1 MTGDGQVRSGI
12 RIVFLC
18 GLLSIVLLTSVSA
31 LAASFIVKDINVEGV
46 QRLSPGTVFNYLPVT
61 IGDRFDEEKSRAA
74 IRALFKTGL
83 FNDVSLEQDGDVL
96 IVYVEERPAIAS
108 IEIKGNSD
116 IKTDELIKALEGI
129 GLAEGQVFNQQL
141 LDKIEQELRRQYFS
155 RGKYG
160 VKLDTKVDPLSNN
173 RVALRLNVAEGAPAK
188 IQQINIVG
196 NHLFKTGK
204 LVDLFESSTTNW
216 LSFYTKDDQYSR
228 QKVSADL
235 ESLRSYYLDRGYL
248 DFEIESTQVSIT
260 PDKKE
265 IYITINIR
273 EGEQFMVEE
282 VRLAGDII
290 VDQEELIP
298 LFEIGPQEIFSRK
311 QASETTKALTE
322 RLGEEGYTFAN
333 VNMIPDINKD
343 AKTVKLTF
351 FVDPAKR
358 AYVRKINVTG
368 NDRTRDEVIRR
379 EIRQMEAGWASA
391 PKIEQSKQRLDRLGY
406 FEEVNVETPA
416 VPGTADQIDVNYN
429 VVERP
434 GGNLSAGVGF
444 SQTQGLILNASI
456 TQDNLFGTGKRVNL
470 TFDNSSVNTVYR
482 FSYFNPYFTI
492 DGISFGYNLGFKQT
506 DAEQANISNYST
518 DIINGGLNFGIPLTE
533 NARLGFSASFENTNF
548 KTSTRASEEIL
559 EFINDGA
566 FEDGTAQAN
575 RSCDAIPAT
584 NVNQTARLTNRFS
597 DCERRFNILKLGMDW
612 SHNTIDRAIF
622 PTSGGSQ
629 NLSASVAVP
638 GLDLQY
644 YKLEYRQRHYFPL
657 AKDLV
662 LSLNGQVAFGDGYGN
677 TDRLP
682 IFENYFT
689 GGVQS
694 VRGYDDNSLGPREK
708 LFDANGNK
716 IGDNVGDPLGGNR
729 KIQGSAELIFPI
741 PFFAEQKSLRLAA
754 FADVG
759 NVYDNNYDLGKLRY
773 SVGLGLKWLS
783 PFGALSL
790 SLAVPLNKGSRGED
804 DETKFFQFSFGQAN

>member
-1 MTGDGQVRSGI
+1 MTGDGRVRLGI
-12 RIVFLC
+12 RIVFLY
-18 GLLSIVLLTSVSA
+18 GLLSIALLTSVSA
-31 LAASFIVKDINVEGV
+31 IAAPFIVKDITVEGV

-116 IKTDELIKALEGI
+116 IKSEELIKALEGI

-160 VKLDTKVDPLSNN
+160 VNLDTEVASLSNN
-173 RVALRLNVAEGAPAK
+173 RVALTLNVAEGAPAK

-196 NHLFKTGK
+196 NHLFKTSK
-204 LVDLFESSTTNW
+204 LLNLFESSTTNW

-248 DFEIESTQVSIT
+248 DFEIDSTQVSIT
-260 PDKKE
+260 SDKKE
-265 IYITINIR
+265 IYITVNIK
-273 EGEQFMVEE
+273 EGEQFTVEE
-282 VRLAGDII
+282 VRMAGDII
-290 VDQEELIP
+290 VDQEELLP

-311 QASETTKALTE
+311 QASETSKALTE

-343 AKTVKLTF
+343 TNTVKLTF
-351 FVDPAKR
+351 FVDPGKR
-358 AYVRKINVTG
+358 AYVRNINITG

-416 VPGTADQIDVNYN
+416 VAGTADQIDVNYN

-482 FSYFNPYFTI
+482 FSYYNPYFTI
-492 DGISFGYNLGFKQT
+492 DGVSFGYNLGFKQT

-518 DIINGGLNFGIPLTE
+518 DVINSGINFGIPLTE
-533 NARLGFSASFENTNF
+533 NARLGFNAGFERTNL
-548 KTSTRASEEIL
+548 KTANRTSEQIL
-559 EFINDGA
+559 EFIDDTNGV
-566 FEDGTAQAN
+566 ED
-575 RSCDAIPAT
+575 SCDLITEQVDPVLDE
-584 NVNQTARLTNRFS
+584 NGDEINPLTRQYNRCKS
-597 DCERRFNILKLGMDW
+597 RFNILTVGANW
-612 SHNTIDRAIF
+612 SHSTIDRAVF

-629 NLSASVAVP
+629 SLSATVAVP

-644 YKLEYRQRHYFPL
+644 YKVEYKQRHYFPL

-662 LSLNGQVAFGDGYGN
+662 LSLNGQVAMGDGYGN
-677 TDRLP
+677 TKTLP
-682 IFENYFT
+682 VFENYFT
-689 GGVQS
+689 GGVNS
-694 VRGYDDNSLGPREK
+694 VRGYDDNTLGPQDSRR
-708 LFDANGNK
+708 
-716 IGDNVGDPLGGNR
+716 DPLGGNR

-741 PFFAEQKSLRLAA
+741 PFFAEQKSLRLVA

-759 NVYDNNYDLGKLRY
+759 NVYDDEFDLGKLRY
-773 SVGLGLKWLS
+773 STGLGLKWLS

-790 SLAVPLNKGSRGED
+790 SIAVPLNKGKDGTD
-804 DETKFFQFSFGQAN
+804 DDTKFFQFSFGQAN

>member
-1 MTGDGQVRSGI
+1 
-12 RIVFLC
+12 
-18 GLLSIVLLTSVSA
+18 LSIALLTSVSA
-31 LAASFIVKDINVEGV
+31 IAAPFIVKDITVEGV

-116 IKTDELIKALEGI
+116 IKSEELIKALEGI

-160 VKLDTKVDPLSNN
+160 VNLDTEVASLSNN
-173 RVALRLNVAEGAPAK
+173 RVALTLNVAEGAPAK

-196 NHLFKTGK
+196 NHLFKTSK
-204 LVDLFESSTTNW
+204 LLNLFESSTTNW

-248 DFEIESTQVSIT
+248 DFEIDSTQVSIT
-260 PDKKE
+260 SDKKE
-265 IYITINIR
+265 IYITVNIK
-273 EGEQFMVEE
+273 EGEQFTVEE
-282 VRLAGDII
+282 VRMAGDII
-290 VDQEELIP
+290 VDQEELLP

-311 QASETTKALTE
+311 QASETSKALTE

-343 AKTVKLTF
+343 TNTVKLTF
-351 FVDPAKR
+351 FVDPGKR
-358 AYVRKINVTG
+358 AYVRNINITG

-416 VPGTADQIDVNYN
+416 VAGTADQIDVNYN

-482 FSYFNPYFTI
+482 FSYYNPYFTI
-492 DGISFGYNLGFKQT
+492 DGVSFGYNLGFKQT

-518 DIINGGLNFGIPLTE
+518 DVINSGINFGIPLTE
-533 NARLGFSASFENTNF
+533 NARLGFSADFEHTNF
-548 KTSTRASEEIL
+548 KTSNRASEEIL
-559 EFINDGA
+559 EFINDGE
-566 FEDGTAQAN
+566 FDDGTRQAN
-575 RSCDAIPAT
+575 RSCDAIPVTAGT
-584 NVNQTARLTNRFS
+584 VQQARLTNRFR
-597 DCERRFNILKLGMDW
+597 DCERRFNILKLGMSW
-612 SHNTIDRAIF
+612 SHSTIDRAVF

-629 NLSASVAVP
+629 NLSASVSVP

-644 YKLEYRQRHYFPL
+644 YKVEYRQRHYFPL

-677 TDRLP
+677 TDGLP

-694 VRGYDDNSLGPREK
+694 VRGYDDNTLGPRERR
-708 LFDANGNK
+708 FNVNGKEIKNA
-716 IGDNVGDPLGGNR
+716 GDPLGGNR

-741 PFFAEQKSLRLAA
+741 PFFAEQKSLRLVA

-759 NVYDNNYDLGKLRY
+759 NVYDDEFNLGKLRY
-773 SVGLGLKWLS
+773 STGLGLKWLS

-790 SLAVPLNKGSRGED
+790 SIAVPLNKGKNGID
-804 DETKFFQFSFGQAN
+804 DDTKFFQFSFGQAN

>member
-1 MTGDGQVRSGI
+1 MNYLYWAVYNMTGDGRVRSGI

-31 LAASFIVKDINVEGV
+31 IAAPFIIKDITVEGV

-61 IGDRFDEEKSRAA
+61 IGDRFDAEKSRAA

-96 IVYVEERPAIAS
+96 IIHVEERPAIAS

-116 IKTDELIKALEGI
+116 IKSDELIKALEGI

-160 VKLDTKVDPLSNN
+160 VKLNTEVVPLSNN
-173 RVALRLNVAEGAPAK
+173 RVALTLNVAEGSPAK

-196 NHLFKTGK
+196 NHLFKTKK
-204 LVDLFESSTTNW
+204 LVNLFESSVSNW

-228 QKVSADL
+228 QKLSADL
-235 ESLRSYYLDRGYL
+235 EHLRSYYLDRGYL

-265 IYITINIR
+265 IYVTINVK

-290 VDQEELIP
+290 IDQEELLP
-298 LFEIGPQEIFSRK
+298 LFQIGPQEIFSRK
-311 QASETTKALTE
+311 QASETSKLVTE

-343 AKTVKLTF
+343 ENTVKLTF
-351 FVDPAKR
+351 FVDPGKR
-358 AYVRKINVTG
+358 AYVRNINITG

-379 EIRQMEAGWASA
+379 EIRQMEAAWASA

-416 VPGTADQIDVNYN
+416 VTGTADQIDVNYS

-456 TQDNLFGTGKRVNL
+456 TQENLFGTGKRLNL

-482 FSYFNPYFTI
+482 FGYHNPYFTI
-492 DGISFGYNLGFKQT
+492 NGVSFGYNLGFKKT

-518 DIINGGLNFGIPLTE
+518 DVINSGINFGIPLTE
-533 NARLGFSASFENTNF
+533 NARIRFNFDYENTNL
-548 KTSTRASEEIL
+548 KTSTRTSEQIL
-559 EFINDGA
+559 EFINDTNGV
-566 FEDGTAQAN
+566 ED
-575 RSCDAIPAT
+575 SCDTIAT
-584 NVNQTARLTNRFS
+584 ADQVSPVLDADGNEINPLTRQFS
-597 DCERRFNILKLGMDW
+597 KCESRFNILTLGLGW
-612 SHNTIDRAIF
+612 SHTTIDRAIF

-629 NLSASVAVP
+629 SLSASVAVP

-644 YKLEYRQRHYFPL
+644 YKVEYRQRHYFPL

-662 LSLNGQVAFGDGYGN
+662 LSLNGHVAIGDGYGS
-677 TDRLP
+677 TQDLP

-694 VRGYDDNSLGPREK
+694 VRGFDDNTLGPR
-708 LFDANGNK
+708 DSRN
-716 IGDNVGDPLGGNR
+716 DPLGGNR

-741 PFFAEQKSLRLAA
+741 PFFAEQKSLRLSA

-759 NVYDNNYDLGKLRY
+759 NVYADKFELGELRY
-773 SVGLGLKWLS
+773 SAGLGLKWLS

-790 SLAVPLNKGSRGED
+790 SVAVPLNKGD
-804 DETKFFQFSFGQAN
+804 NDETKPFQFSFGTAN